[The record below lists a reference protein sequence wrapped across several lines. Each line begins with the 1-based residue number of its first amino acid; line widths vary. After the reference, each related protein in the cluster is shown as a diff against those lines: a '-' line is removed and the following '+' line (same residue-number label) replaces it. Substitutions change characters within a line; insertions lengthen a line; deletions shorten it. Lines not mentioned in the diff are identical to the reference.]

1 MKQHEVRSVAVV
13 GGSRYLGAHL
23 VGALLREP
31 TIDKVVAID
40 AVKPSA
46 QFRRRMNGA
55 EIVRID
61 MQSPRLQGI
70 LREHGI
76 DTVVHAGLHHND
88 FTPGG
93 RAAIKES
100 NIMGSMHVIAAAGRA
115 AGVKRFV
122 LLSSASVYGSSGVD
136 PALFSEEMAARRSPG
151 GGIPRDYLS
160 VEGYVRGMSRKRP
173 DVAVTILRMPAILG
187 LPEPTVFGEL
197 LQPTITPV
205 LAGYDPRIQLLHP
218 SDALEALVLAATRG
232 PAGTFNI
239 AADGIVTLS
248 QAVRRA
254 GHIAVPVAAPFFR
267 VAAGVLTGEGLKN
280 IGPSQMQYLR
290 YGRCIDNR
298 RMREVFGFEPRY
310 TTNEA
315 LEAYFRDYGM
325 HPLVSAEFVRK
336 SFDAA
341 LAATLPQWRPA
352 MAWAFDRVY
361 AQIDRP
367 AEQALSVR
375 ERQQR
380 AGRLKRRPQLEPRQ
394 SSASGTAVST
404 DHVGRKAPASVAAR
418 TTGST
423 SAVAATESATRGAKN
438 AHAPEMRGLEEKR
451 AARQE
456 AREEAEQRRQ
466 ERREAAAKRAAD
478 KRAEKESAEKAA
490 LAAPAKDTVTEPAPA
505 DKAPAKKAPAKKAP
519 AKKTTAA
526 TTETAKAPAQ
536 KAPAKKAP
544 TKKAPAKKAP
554 AKKAAAKSAKPAA
567 KPAAKAP
574 AKSAAKPA
582 AAASKPAAKKST
594 KSAKPASTPA
604 AKPAASPSKAARSA
618 TPTPATAAKQAAKV
632 KAATSSKPVAQQ
644 RSAGTGKES

>member
-1 MKQHEVRSVAVV
+1 MDVATKKQHDVRAVAVV

-31 TIDKVVAID
+31 NIDKVVAID
-40 AVKPSA
+40 AIKPSA

-115 AGVKRFV
+115 VGVKRFV
-122 LLSSASVYGSSGVD
+122 LLSSTSVYGSSGVD
-136 PALFSEEMAARRSPG
+136 PALFSEDMAARRSPG

-218 SDALEALVLAATRG
+218 SDALEALVRAATCG
-232 PAGTFNI
+232 PSGTFNI

-280 IGPSQMQYLR
+280 IGPSQLQYLR
-290 YGRCIDNR
+290 YGRGVDNR

-336 SFDAA
+336 SFDVA

-352 MAWAFDRVY
+352 MKWAFDRVL
-361 AQIDRP
+361 AQVERP
-367 AEQALSVR
+367 AEQAIRAR
-375 ERQQR
+375 EHELP
-380 AGRLKRRPQLEPRQ
+380 AGSRDRCTNARSDGRP
-394 SSASGTAVST
+394 AAGTAAEPARRTS
-404 DHVGRKAPASVAAR
+404 PASVAAR
-418 TTGST
+418 TTGSKL
-423 SAVAATESATRGAKN
+423 AVATTESATRGSD
-438 AHAPEMRGLEEKR
+438 APAPDLARLGDKL
-451 AARQE
+451 AARRE
-456 AREEAEQRRQ
+456 AREAAEKRRVARRAAAAQRAAEKQ
-466 ERREAAAKRAAD
+466 AAQGAAQGSEREASGARKA
-478 KRAEKESAEKAA
+478 AEKV
-490 LAAPAKDTVTEPAPA
+490 PAK
-505 DKAPAKKAPAKKAP
+505 KSPAKKAPAKQ
-519 AKKTTAA
+519 AA
-526 TTETAKAPAQ
+526 
-536 KAPAKKAP
+536 
-544 TKKAPAKKAP
+544 
-554 AKKAAAKSAKPAA
+554 AKKAAAKKSSAKTAKPAA
-567 KPAAKAP
+567 KPAAKP
-574 AKSAAKPA
+574 D
-582 AAASKPAAKKST
+582 ST
-594 KSAKPASTPA
+594 
-604 AKPAASPSKAARSA
+604 A
-618 TPTPATAAKQAAKV
+618 TSATAAKQAAKV
-632 KAATSSKPVAQQ
+632 KVATADKPVARQ
-644 RSAGTGKES
+644 RGATTGKES